1 MCAYNTSKIKNALW
15 ELNTYIKKLI
25 WNIFDLK
32 LLLSKGLQ
40 RNVIH
45 IATPTILRR
54 TQKFMLYAKFDL
66 ELLSDAEFDNTVRT
80 RYNVFDVKNSWQHW
94 FLSNLPAGMRVNTHG
109 VSDTPSLFS
118 AQHCTTPKSFSD
130 SAL

>member
-1 MCAYNTSKIKNALW
+1 MAQISNITTKYKITKSKAEVGCAHNTSKIKNAQW

-45 IATPTILRR
+45 TAL
-54 TQKFMLYAKFDL
+54 QLQQSYAELKKFMLYAKFDL
-66 ELLSDAEFDNTVRT
+66 KL
-80 RYNVFDVKNSWQHW
+80 H
-94 FLSNLPAGMRVNTHG
+94 M
-109 VSDTPSLFS
+109 
-118 AQHCTTPKSFSD
+118 
-130 SAL
+130 

>member
-1 MCAYNTSKIKNALW
+1 MLNSIILYVLDTMFLTS
-15 ELNTYIKKLI
+15 
-25 WNIFDLK
+25 
-32 LLLSKGLQ
+32 
-40 RNVIH
+40 
-45 IATPTILRR
+45 
-54 TQKFMLYAKFDL
+54 
-66 ELLSDAEFDNTVRT
+66 
-80 RYNVFDVKNSWQHW
+80 KNSWQHL